1 MSGTGIKAR
10 FAELRLPKGAPR
22 LWAWSVIGGAYYVLF
37 FFLLRSVLARPS
49 IPFWTSIT
57 LTLTAL
63 LLIANALELDFLPQ
77 EGSLVELCLFCALS
91 SVGLRPCGSS
101 ASYWQPALRLV
112 CPLPCLSRICN
123 LVGLLCLAPQP
134 WFVPKQLMFKIHPL
148 RTQLTGT
155 GLRDFRLIIRRAA
168 TTSRSRQFC
177 TPAERVRSLA

>member
-63 LLIANALELDFLPQ
+63 LLIANASWNWIFFRKKDLWLSFVFFVPY
-77 EGSLVELCLFCALS
+77 LVLAFTFAGVLHRIRNPLSGWYALYPAYLAYATWWGYR
-91 SVGLRPCGSS
+91 VWRLNRGSS
-101 ASYWQPALRLV
+101 QNS
-112 CPLPCLSRICN
+112 
-123 LVGLLCLAPQP
+123 
-134 WFVPKQLMFKIHPL
+134 
-148 RTQLTGT
+148 
-155 GLRDFRLIIRRAA
+155 
-168 TTSRSRQFC
+168 
-177 TPAERVRSLA
+177 